1 MTPDLEIET
10 HDNLEWLGLDSIP
23 TNLYNPLLDFPIGKL
38 PENPLEDIIKTM
50 RRPEYIS
57 FACKLILNFE
67 IMPFQSLI
75 LDRFWHKRLPMLI
88 MSRGGSKTSLLAVY
102 SLLKMIFD
110 PGCKIV
116 LVGAAFRQSKQIH
129 EYMCNIWDNAP
140 ILRDIAGR
148 GRKVGPRR
156 ETDRCEFTIGNSL
169 CIAIPIGTGE
179 KIRGLRANYIMADEF
194 DSIHEE
200 IFNLVI
206 QGFGVVASDPLSK
219 VKQAATI
226 KKMQAQG
233 LWTPEMESIYYS
245 QLTGNQIVYSG
256 TAGYEFK
263 HFYKYFRKWHT
274 IITSKG
280 DPEKLKYII
289 DQSEA
294 VAKGFDWRDY
304 CIMRVPYTHVPEGL
318 LDPGILAQAKA
329 TLTTG
334 QFLAEYCATF
344 IKDSDGFFKRSIL
357 ESATTNKPIKVSSG
371 KLVQFSA
378 VKYGD
383 EKRSYV
389 MGIDPAAD
397 RDNAAISIVEI
408 RKDHRRIV
416 HVWTTNKTR
425 YNEYKKYMRK
435 IGMKMDDDYYRYI
448 AKKIRSLMRAFQI
461 EHIIMDKHGG
471 GGGIAEALASKDTY
485 EPNEHPL
492 YEIIDPDKPKMND
505 IEEGLHILQLLAPT
519 TEINSDANHGMLK
532 DLQDKVLLFPL
543 FDSIEMEKSRQ
554 LDEINDIHFD
564 TYEDLIEDMEELKN
578 EMTTIVMTATS
589 ILGQE
594 HFDTP
599 EIKLAHNKK
608 GRLRKDRYSALLYAN
623 YYARTK
629 DKDIITFIKY
639 KAVGGTKKTMKKTE
653 KDEGSMYTGLGLAKM
668 QNQGWAKK
676 GNPRFIKHKP

>member
-1 MTPDLEIET
+1 MTQILEENSNDYSWMGFDT
-10 HDNLEWLGLDSIP
+10 IP
-23 TNLYNPLLDFPIGKL
+23 AGLYNPLLDFPIGQPPKD
-38 PENPLEDIIKTM
+38 PAEDIVRVM
-50 RRPEYIS
+50 RNPDYIS
-57 FACKLILNFE
+57 LAAKHILNFE
-67 IMPFQSLI
+67 LMPFQSLI
-75 LDRFWHKRLPMLI
+75 IDRFWHKRLPMLI
-88 MSRGGSKTSLLAVY
+88 VSRGGSKTTLLAVY

-140 ILRDIAGR
+140 VLRDIAKG
-148 GRKVGPRR
+148 GKKPGPRR
-156 ETDRCEFTIGNSL
+156 ETDRCEFRIGRSL

-219 VKQAATI
+219 VKKAATI
-226 KKMQAQG
+226 RKMQEQG
-233 LWTPEMESIYYS
+233 LWTAEMQSIYYS
-245 QLTGNQIVYSG
+245 QLTGNQIIYSG

-263 HFYKYFRKWHT
+263 HFYKYFRKWYS
-274 IITSKG
+274 IIASKG
-280 DPEKLKYII
+280 NPDKLKHII
-289 DQSEA
+289 DQSES

-344 IKDSDGFFKRSIL
+344 IKDSDGFFRRSVI
-357 ESATTNKPIKVSSG
+357 ETATTSKPIKVSSG

-378 VKYGD
+378 VKFGD
-383 EKRSYV
+383 GNRAYV
-389 MGIDPAAD
+389 MGVDPAAD
-397 RDNAAISIVEI
+397 CDNAAITLLEM
-408 RKDHRRIV
+408 RQDHRRIV
-416 HVWTTNKTR
+416 NVWTTNKNK
-425 YNEYKKYMRK
+425 YNEYKKYMK
-435 IGMKMDDDYYRYI
+435 QIGLKMEDDYYRYL
-448 AKKIRSLMRAFQI
+448 AKKIRILMRLFPI

-471 GGGIAEALASKDTY
+471 GGGIAEALGSKDTCEDGELPVY
-485 EPNEHPL
+485 EM
-492 YEIIDPDKPKMND
+492 IDPDKPKPSD

-532 DLQDKVLLFPL
+532 DLQDRVLLFPL
-543 FDSIEMEKSRQ
+543 FDSVEMEKARQ
-554 LDEINDIHFD
+554 LDTINDVKFD
-564 TYEDLIEDMEELKN
+564 TYEDLVEEIEELKS

-594 HFDTP
+594 KFDTP

-608 GRLRKDRYSALLYAN
+608 GRLRKDRYSSLLYAN
-623 YYARTK
+623 YYARNK
-629 DKDIITFIKY
+629 DKNSGMLIKY
-639 KAVGGTKKTMKKTE
+639 KAVGGTKNTIKKDV
-653 KDEGSMYTGLGLAKM
+653 KKPEGMYTGIGLAKM
-668 QNQGWAKK
+668 NNKSWANSGKPK
-676 GNPRFIKHKP
+676 FLKHNR